1 MPSTTAFVAAV
12 VLTLSIG
19 ASTAGSQDPVDQL
32 PPYRD
37 PAVSRNAVVGEEHS
51 HVVAAGDTIRK
62 LAAWYGVDAK
72 VLAAENKLAPSA
84 ALRPGQTLHI
94 PNRHIV
100 PPGTHD
106 GIVIN
111 IPQRHLFH
119 FSGGTPAGHYPIA
132 VGRGDW
138 RTPTGGFHV
147 ATKETNPSWEV
158 PKSIQAEMARS
169 GKRVVT
175 SVPPGPN
182 NPLGKYWLGLNRTG
196 VGIHG
201 TNSPSSIYNSA
212 THGCIRMH
220 GQDIEELFG
229 RAAVKTPVTVIYQ
242 PVLFGVAADGVYLEV
257 HPDVYQKGGDAM
269 GTVRKLAAEAGA
281 YDRVD
286 WHVVQEILTKREGV
300 ARKIG

>member
-1 MPSTTAFVAAV
+1 
-12 VLTLSIG
+12 
-19 ASTAGSQDPVDQL
+19 
-32 PPYRD
+32 
-37 PAVSRNAVVGEEHS
+37 
-51 HVVAAGDTIRK
+51 
-62 LAAWYGVDAK
+62 
-72 VLAAENKLAPSA
+72 VLAAENQLRPDA
-84 ALRPGQTLHI
+84 ALKPGQTLHV

-119 FSGGTPAGHYPIA
+119 FSGGTLAGHYPIA

-175 SVPPGPN
+175 SVPAGPN

-201 TNSPSSIYNSA
+201 TNSPTSIYHSA
-212 THGCIRMH
+212 THGCIRLH

-229 RAAVKTPVTVIYQ
+229 RVAVKTPVTIIYQ

-281 YDRVD
+281 DDRVD